1 MKMQVVSYHA
11 GIPVVNKS
19 PEKSDILYKYVQGV
33 NVQGDVGVNHFGL
46 DVVDCDIAVMQGFVH
61 EWSKN
66 HPHLQLRKDV
76 LHKQKMSGKKTL
88 VADSNL
94 FLFLA
99 PGNKPKNY
107 LRYSFDGVFRKTG
120 FYFDTDIDPNRWDQI
135 RNDLN
140 ISVKPYR
147 QHGNH
152 ILLCLQRN
160 GGWSMK
166 NYDVMKFC
174 HETIQEIKRYTD
186 RPIVV
191 RGHPGDRKTLLQI
204 TQEIKY
210 PNITVSNNKSIEQD
224 LSNAWATVTY
234 NSSPG
239 VASFIHGVPVFQKD
253 PDPDYSMYGEI
264 ANFDMSK
271 LEKPDMPN
279 IHTWLQRIAM
289 CHWNFDELAD
299 GTAWKF
305 MRNYV

>member
-19 PEKSDILYKYVQGV
+19 PEKSAILYNFIKGVQAV
-33 NVQGDVGVNHFGL
+33 GDTGIDHFGFNTL
-46 DVVDCDIAVMQGFVH
+46 DCDVAVMQGFVH
-61 EWSKN
+61 EFSKN
-66 HPHLQLRKDV
+66 MPHLRLRKDI
-76 LHKQKMSGKKTL
+76 LHKQRMAGKRTL

-94 FLFLA
+94 FLWLNKS
-99 PGNKPKNY
+99 NKPHHY
-107 LRYSFDGVFRKTG
+107 LRYSWDGVFRKTG
-120 FYFDTDIDPNRWDQI
+120 FYFDKDIVPSRWDQI
-135 RNDLN
+135 RNQLN

-166 NYDVMKFC
+166 NYDVMQFC

-186 RPIVV
+186 RPIIV
-191 RGHPGDRKTLLQI
+191 RGHPGDKKTAIYLKLN
-204 TQEIKY
+204 Y
-210 PNITVSNNKSIEQD
+210 PNVIISSNASIEQD

-239 VASFIHGVPVFQKD
+239 VASFINGVPVFQKD
-253 PDPDYSMYGEI
+253 PDPEYSMYGEI

-271 LEKPDMPN
+271 LENPDMPN

-289 CHWNFDELAD
+289 CHWNFDELSD